1 MSFTK
6 TGEEIANRIAGI
18 LRDDPDHA
26 VYTERVASLENFV
39 ASIFKRKN
47 VLIFVGAVGI
57 AVRAVSPFLKSKTT
71 DPPVLVVDELGRFV
85 IPILSGHLGGANR
98 WAEKIALKI
107 GAVPVITT
115 ATDLHHVFAVD
126 VFATE
131 NGCIVV
137 NPEEIKTISSRLLEG
152 KSVAL
157 TSDMKI
163 VGSLPKNI
171 VLTQKGEVGIHI
183 GPKPKTKP
191 FKNTLFLVP
200 KCFYVG
206 IGCRRGISFDDL
218 HGFFLDMLETQ
229 SIPIEAVGSLSSI
242 SLKENE
248 EAINE
253 LAERYCIPFRTYQAN
268 ELREF
273 ESRFETSNFVRDTTG
288 VGNVCEI
295 AAWLSSNKGDVV
307 LRKTASSGM
316 TLAIARERREIRFDS
331 YVNENEEDA
340 E

>member
-1 MSFTK
+1 
-6 TGEEIANRIAGI
+6 
-18 LRDDPDHA
+18 
-26 VYTERVASLENFV
+26 
-39 ASIFKRKN
+39 
-47 VLIFVGAVGI
+47 
-57 AVRAVSPFLKSKTT
+57 
-71 DPPVLVVDELGRFV
+71 
-85 IPILSGHLGGANR
+85 
-98 WAEKIALKI
+98 
-107 GAVPVITT
+107 
-115 ATDLHHVFAVD
+115 
-126 VFATE
+126 
-131 NGCIVV
+131 
-137 NPEEIKTISSRLLEG
+137 
-152 KSVAL
+152 
-157 TSDMKI
+157 
-163 VGSLPKNI
+163 
-171 VLTQKGEVGIHI
+171 
-183 GPKPKTKP
+183 
-191 FKNTLFLVP
+191 
-200 KCFYVG
+200 
-206 IGCRRGISFDDL
+206 
-218 HGFFLDMLETQ
+218 MLETQ